1 MHRNYLYREALRP
14 IYLFF
19 DKQDIDEA
27 NIRMRKL
34 PPVRASAG
42 RSVALDRAE
51 PRRGS
56 GDGRRGGI
64 RLIDTILARG
74 DLGSTTWCTRR
85 GRTRAGEGTTTPRSS
100 PPPTSAAMLIRT
112 GKRACR

>member
-19 DKQDIDEA
+19 DKQDIDKA
-27 NIRMRKL
+27 NIRIRKL

-74 DLGSTTWCTRR
+74 DR
-85 GRTRAGEGTTTPRSS
+85 GVPPGASGAGGP
-100 PPPTSAAMLIRT
+100 AAASENRPEIIAT
-112 GKRACR
+112 ADIGCYACRRREPACR